1 MARPR
6 AAFPAYCLHK
16 GTGQAVVTID
26 GRDHYLGKH
35 GSDDSKLA
43 YERLILQWKQLGT
56 TPSTRPRTAS
66 LTVRAMFAAYW
77 RHVEAQGLYEKHG
90 KATTE
95 RSCIAQAA
103 RPLVRLFG
111 DTAAAEFGPL
121 SLQIVRGAIAKP
133 LRLPEDLQVPA
144 GGEKPKRTRKRPEI
158 LARGTVNKHVHRIRR
173 IFRWAESQEL
183 VPAGTWHTLRSVP
196 ALRRGA
202 KDVRESAPVRAVT
215 WADVEP
221 TLAHLSPPLAAVV
234 QLMWHTGARP
244 SEALQLRMGDIDR
257 SGPVW
262 LYRPASHKTEHM
274 GHERI
279 VPIGPKAQAVLQ
291 PFLRADPAAYLFD
304 PRDEAKARSK
314 RRRAARKTPPW
325 DSHMARL
332 RDLATIGEDCNE
344 RYRIDGLGQAVTRA
358 CKAAKVAQRW
368 TPNQLRH
375 SAATRIRREF
385 GLEAASVV
393 LGHSNLQ
400 TTQIYAE
407 ADRLRAIE
415 IAATVG

>member
-16 GTGQAVVTID
+16 GTGQAVVTLD
-26 GRDHYLGKH
+26 GREHYLGKH
-35 GSDDSKLA
+35 GSDASKLA
-43 YERLILQWKQLGT
+43 YERLILQWKELGT
-56 TPSTRPRTAS
+56 APGSRPAPRG

-77 RHVEAQGLYEKHG
+77 RHVETQCLYEKHG
-90 KATTE
+90 KPTSE
-95 RSCIAQAA
+95 RGCIAQAA

-111 DTAAAEFGPL
+111 DKAAAEFGPL
-121 SLQIVRGAIAKP
+121 DLQVVRSAIAKP
-133 LRLPEDLQVPA
+133 LRLPEAAAAAPA
-144 GGEKPKRTRKRPEI
+144 EKPKRKRKLPEV

-173 IFRWAESQEL
+173 MFRWAVSQEL
-183 VPAGTWHTLRSVP
+183 VPAATWQALLSVP

-202 KDVRESAPVRAVT
+202 KAVRETAPVRPVA
-215 WADVEP
+215 WAEVEP
-221 TLAHLSPPLAAVV
+221 VLPHLAPPLRAVV
-234 QLMWHTGARP
+234 ELMWHTGARP
-244 SEALQLRMGDIDR
+244 SEALHLRMADIDR

-262 LYRPASHKTEHM
+262 LYRPAAHKTEHLDKDRM
-274 GHERI
+274 
-279 VPIGPKAQAVLQ
+279 VPIGPRAQAVLQ
-291 PFLRADPAAYLFD
+291 PFLKADPAAFLFD
-304 PRDEAKARSK
+304 PRDDAKARSQ
-314 RRRAARKTPPW
+314 RRHTKRKTPPW
-325 DSHMARL
+325 PSHLARR
-332 RDLATIGEDCNE
+332 RDPAELGEGCNDH
-344 RYRIDGLGQAVTRA
+344 YRVDVLGKAVARA
-358 CKAAKVAQRW
+358 CAAAKLEKRW

-385 GLEAASVV
+385 GIEAASVI